1 MFLTIITF
9 IAVLSLL
16 VFVHEL
22 GHFWTAKKFGLIPKE
37 FGFGF
42 PPRAFGYYKDKEGK
56 WKKVKG
62 KKEVKDAAGT
72 IYSIN
77 WILLGGF
84 VMLGED
90 DIPGD
95 NPNHFNNQPIWKRF
109 IILSAGVSMNI
120 FLAVILISVG
130 LMIGLPQVTDG
141 EDIDKAI
148 VSNEKIQILEVLDNS
163 PAQEAGLKTGDI
175 ILGVDNNKFVR
186 TEALQDYIKD
196 KNGQEVSYLILRGQE
211 EINLNITPVVNE
223 EIREEGK
230 AGIGIAIVTT
240 GLVKYPWYYAIWEGI
255 KNTFILT
262 WTILVAFF
270 DLIVGIFSGK
280 GVGADI
286 AGPVGIASLT
296 GQVARMGFV
305 YVLQFT
311 ALLSINLAILNFLP
325 FPALDGGRVVF
336 LLIEKIKGSPVK
348 KEVEA
353 LIHNTGFALLMLLVL
368 IVTIKDLSGLG
379 GYFMNIFDRIF

>member
-1 MFLTIITF
+1 
-9 IAVLSLL
+9 
-16 VFVHEL
+16 
-22 GHFWTAKKFGLIPKE
+22 
-37 FGFGF
+37 
-42 PPRAFGYYKDKEGK
+42 
-56 WKKVKG
+56 
-62 KKEVKDAAGT
+62 
-72 IYSIN
+72 
-77 WILLGGF
+77 
-84 VMLGED
+84 
-90 DIPGD
+90 
-95 NPNHFNNQPIWKRF
+95 
-109 IILSAGVSMNI
+109 
-120 FLAVILISVG
+120 
-130 LMIGLPQVTDG
+130 
-141 EDIDKAI
+141 
-148 VSNEKIQILEVLDNS
+148 
-163 PAQEAGLKTGDI
+163 
-175 ILGVDNNKFVR
+175 LGVDNNKFVR

>member
-1 MFLTIITF
+1 
-9 IAVLSLL
+9 
-16 VFVHEL
+16 
-22 GHFWTAKKFGLIPKE
+22 
-37 FGFGF
+37 
-42 PPRAFGYYKDKEGK
+42 
-56 WKKVKG
+56 
-62 KKEVKDAAGT
+62 
-72 IYSIN
+72 
-77 WILLGGF
+77 
-84 VMLGED
+84 MLGED